1 MPNSMK
7 IPDKYKKPVHEWR
20 SPTQPE
26 YYFPRVLLTSNP
38 GGVGHQYIKQSFIS
52 CAPEGVPH
60 KAPDDDGGATRVYI
74 PAKVDDNPHIN
85 REAYK
90 ATLAG
95 LPPQL
100 VDALLNGN
108 WDAVMGAFFQEID
121 RSVHVVKPF
130 QIPAHWVRIMA
141 MDWGACGDGD
151 PFACNWGAV
160 SDGSFP
166 QYPRGAIIIYRRWTG
181 HGMQKT
187 TASQVAEGILY
198 RERHDGQIA
207 TRIAGGDIMEKRGH
221 GVSIFEIFATAGVHF
236 QRADMRRDSGWMQV
250 RERLVG
256 KNGIPALYWFE
267 ECAGALESIGNL
279 QHDLNDSN
287 DCAPGDDHEA
297 DSLRYLLMA
306 RPWVREAPKSELPIE
321 KRFKAPTLDEAWKI
335 LERQEQRRR

>member
-1 MPNSMK
+1 MLPQTQKPEINIELTPRQAEVLNSNCTEILYGGAAGGGKSFLARCLAILWCLEIPGLNVFLFRRIYADLDLNHLQGPQGFRALLSPWCNSRHPKSPLIGQVLCDIVDGEIRFWNGSKIFLCHLQHQKDITKYYGPEFHVLMIEEATQFSEYMIRFLRSRLRMPNSMK

-108 WDAVMGAFFQEID
+108 WDAVMVEY
-121 RSVHVVKPF
+121 HK
-130 QIPAHWVRIMA
+130 H
-141 MDWGACGDGD
+141 
-151 PFACNWGAV
+151 
-160 SDGSFP
+160 
-166 QYPRGAIIIYRRWTG
+166 
-181 HGMQKT
+181 
-187 TASQVAEGILY
+187 VAETISLAY
-198 RERHDGQIA
+198 
-207 TRIAGGDIMEKRGH
+207 EKN
-221 GVSIFEIFATAGVHF
+221 
-236 QRADMRRDSGWMQV
+236 SGKYEPDKKLSKKQQAAI
-250 RERLVG
+250 LVG
-256 KNGIPALYWFE
+256 
-267 ECAGALESIGNL
+267 
-279 QHDLNDSN
+279 Q
-287 DCAPGDDHEA
+287 
-297 DSLRYLLMA
+297 
-306 RPWVREAPKSELPIE
+306 REL
-321 KRFKAPTLDEAWKI
+321 F
-335 LERQEQRRR
+335 